1 MVTNLPRRNPD
12 ATRARILA
20 AAESLFAADG
30 FAGTR
35 VDAVAARS
43 GANKRMIYHYFGGK
57 EALFEAVLQH
67 RLGDAPWGGGREIDA
82 VVARL
87 IAWEGLEWAEPVGA
101 SSRSEAIRSFV
112 RRLEARLAERRV
124 RGQVD
129 PALLA
134 LVLVSAR
141 LFPRIAPRF
150 AALIDGGRP
159 DFEGRYEA
167 LLGSLTDVPAS
178 TAPADKPRLTLRPTV
193 TGGGGG

>member
-1 MVTNLPRRNPD
+1 MPRRNPH

-67 RLGDAPWGGGREIDA
+67 RLGDAPWAGGPEIDA

-101 SSRSEAIRSFV
+101 SARSEAIRSLI
-112 RRLEARLAERRV
+112 RGIEARLAERRV
-124 RGQVD
+124 PRQVD

-141 LFPRIAPRF
+141 LFPRIAPRL
-150 AALIDGGRP
+150 AALIDGDRP
-159 DFEGRYEA
+159 DFEARYEA
-167 LLGSLTDVPAS
+167 LLESLADAPA
-178 TAPADKPRLTLRPTV
+178 TAAAADKPRVTLRPRV
-193 TGGGGG
+193 TGVGGG